1 MGVNRRGFLKGT
13 GVTAL
18 GVAVGVQ
25 AKTAQAQS
33 EDSAMRAKQAATATK
48 QEKPAPVRAQPK
60 ARVTGKA
67 GRRRVLAA
75 GAPKPGGPYSQA
87 IVGGG
92 TIYVSGQGP
101 MSPATGNIEVT
112 TFEEQAVQTFE
123 NVKAIVEG
131 AGSSLGKVLRVNIYL
146 ADLNDF
152 QKMNEVYR
160 RYFTPDFPARTTIG
174 AQLLMNMLIE
184 VDCIAA
190 L

>member
-1 MGVNRRGFLKGT
+1 MSLNRRGFLKGT

-18 GVAVGVQ
+18 GVAVGAQ
-25 AKTAQAQS
+25 AKTAKGQS
-33 EDSAMRAKQAATATK
+33 EDSAMRAKQAATK
-48 QEKPAPVRAQPK
+48 QEKPAPVRAQTPAK
-60 ARVTGKA
+60 ARGKT
-67 GRRRVLAA
+67 GRRRVLTAN
-75 GAPKPGGPYSQA
+75 APKPGGPYSQA
-87 IVGGG
+87 IVGGN
-92 TIYVSGQGP
+92 TIYVSGQGA
-101 MSPATGNIEVT
+101 MNPATGSIGVT

-152 QKMNEVYR
+152 PKMNEIYR

-174 AQLLMNMLIE
+174 AQLLLNMLIE

>member
-1 MGVNRRGFLKGT
+1 MAVNRRGFLKGT

-25 AKTAQAQS
+25 AKTAQGQS
-33 EDSAMRAKQAATATK
+33 EDSAKRAKQAATKPET
-48 QEKPAPVRAQPK
+48 PAPVRAQTKP
-60 ARVTGKA
+60 RVKTKT

-87 IVGGG
+87 IVGGN

-174 AQLLMNMLIE
+174 AQLLLNMLIE